1 MQGISRCGSR
11 APEPEG
17 FSSSMAFG
25 IFVPWPGIK
34 PLSLALQ
41 GGFLTTKAPGKFP
54 KSVLVPGN
62 ILILPDTQAEGRTT
76 LQFHAQFCWVIWNR
90 LPSSLELLYFY
101 KNLSYFSEVITSV
114 TDSLVAQIVK
124 NLPAMRETPV
134 RSLDWEDPLGMG
146 MATHSNFLAWRI
158 PWTEEPGE
166 L

>member
-1 MQGISRCGSR
+1 MQGVSRYGAR
-11 APEPEG
+11 ATEPEG
-17 FSSSMAFG
+17 FSSSMACG
-25 IFVPWPGIK
+25 ILVPWSGIK
-34 PLSLALQ
+34 PESLALQ
-41 GGFLTTKAPGKFP
+41 SGFLTTKAPGKFP

-62 ILILPDTQAEGRTT
+62 ILILPDTQAEGRTR

-101 KNLSYFSEVITSV
+101 KHLSYFSEVITSV
-114 TDSLVAQIVK
+114 RASLVAQTVK

-158 PWTEEPGE
+158 PWTEEPGD